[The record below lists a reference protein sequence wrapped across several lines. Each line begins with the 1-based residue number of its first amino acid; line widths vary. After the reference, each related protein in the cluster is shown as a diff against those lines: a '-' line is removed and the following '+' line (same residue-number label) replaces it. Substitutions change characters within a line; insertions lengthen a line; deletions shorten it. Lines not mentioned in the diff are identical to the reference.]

1 MFSTQVT
8 IHHDNL
14 ILGVAKNTS
23 CIMRKEAIR
32 MLNGKVI
39 KAISVIAT
47 VGGAAL
53 GILGSWATEKQNEAK
68 IAEKA
73 TEAVAKLLEKES

>member
-1 MFSTQVT
+1 
-8 IHHDNL
+8 
-14 ILGVAKNTS
+14 
-23 CIMRKEAIR
+23 